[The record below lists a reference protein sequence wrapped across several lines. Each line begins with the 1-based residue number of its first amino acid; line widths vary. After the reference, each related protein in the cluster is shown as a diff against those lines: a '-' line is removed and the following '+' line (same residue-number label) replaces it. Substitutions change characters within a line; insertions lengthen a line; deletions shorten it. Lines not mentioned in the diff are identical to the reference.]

1 VAACQAFGYRKEPGR
16 EFTGVSVS
24 ANIAVSLDES
34 FLDQVLGIVSVP
46 GIPQCHVVKKFQIGE
61 SQISKSFIRSFFSGK
76 QRLLTPFAVEP
87 ANLPSALAPVKS

>member
-1 VAACQAFGYRKEPGR
+1 MDILIGGKKG
-16 EFTGVSVS
+16 
-24 ANIAVSLDES
+24 

-46 GIPQCHVVKKFQIGE
+46 GIPQGHVVKEFQIGE
-61 SQISKSFIRSFFSGK
+61 SQISKSFIFSFFSGK